1 MIARLGAVT
10 DVVLILSLSAAASA
24 AATPPAPPAAA
35 AEPTLDG
42 VLQKAGE
49 YVIEYGRAFSLVV
62 AEEQSVQ
69 RLRVQAGGPVHET
82 RTLRSDVVFVLSP
95 GTMLPWQLLR
105 DVYEADG
112 VAVRGRQQRLEALL
126 VGGAPDRVARAR
138 AVADES
144 ARFNLG
150 RGVRNYNVP
159 TLVLT
164 FLHPDLQPRFTFERR
179 RNLTVDG
186 RTFEEIGFSERA
198 SPTVIRNV
206 ATDRDVPVRGRV
218 LVDPANGTVARTE
231 LAIEVTGDGVV
242 TSSQL
247 ETTYRAL
254 PSLAMWVPVEM
265 QERLESRLTGSRGR
279 SGPVEFVEGVATYR
293 AFRRAVVETQEEVK
307 PPQP

>member
-1 MIARLGAVT
+1 VRV
-10 DVVLILSLSAAASA
+10 ASA
-24 AATPPAPPAAA
+24 ALLALPLVTPPTASQPS
-35 AEPTLDG
+35 LDA
-42 VLQKAGE
+42 VLHRAGE
-49 YVIEYGRAFSLVV
+49 YVVEYGRAFSLVV

-95 GTMLPWQLLR
+95 GTLLPWQLLR

-112 VAVRGRQQRLEALL
+112 LAVRGRQQRLEALL

-150 RGVRNYNVP
+150 SGPRNYNVP

-164 FLHPDLQPRFTFERR
+164 FLHPDLQPRFAFEWRR
-179 RNLTVDG
+179 SVTIDG
-186 RTFEEIGFSERA
+186 RSFAEIGYSERA
-198 SPTVIRNV
+198 APTLIRNDL
-206 ATDRDVPVRGRV
+206 AGADVPARGRV
-218 LVDPANGTVARTE
+218 LVDPADGTIARTE
-231 LAIEVTGDGVV
+231 LALEVAGDGVV
-242 TSSQL
+242 TTSRL

-254 PSLAMWVPVEM
+254 PSLALWVPVEM
-265 QERLESRLTGSRGR
+265 LERWESRLTGVRGR
-279 SGPVEFVEGVATYR
+279 SGPVEFVEGVASYR

-307 PPQP
+307 APATPP

>member
-1 MIARLGAVT
+1 MPARPRLVSSLG
-10 DVVLILSLSAAASA
+10 LSLAVAAAA
-24 AATPPAPPAAA
+24 AGVPPAPATADL
-35 AEPTLDG
+35 PTLEG
-42 VLQKAGE
+42 VLRKAGQ
-49 YVIEYGRAFSLVV
+49 YVVEYGRAFSLVV

-69 RLRVQAGGPVHET
+69 RLRVQPGGPVHQT

-112 VAVRGRQQRLEALL
+112 LAVRDRQRRLEGLL
-126 VGGAPDRVARAR
+126 VGGDPDRVARAR

-164 FLHPDLQPRFTFERR
+164 FLHPDLQPRFAFERR
-179 RNLTVDG
+179 RSVTVDG
-186 RTFEEIGFSERA
+186 RTFVEIGFSERA
-198 SPTVIRNV
+198 SPTVIRDD
-206 ATDRDVPVRGRV
+206 AADRDVPARGRV
-218 LVDPANGTVARTE
+218 LVDPGSGTIARTQ
-231 LAIEVTGDGVV
+231 LSIEVTGDGAV

-265 QERLESRLTGSRGR
+265 RERLESRGR
-279 SGPVEFVEGVATYR
+279 SGPAEYVEGIASYG
-293 AFRRAVVETQEEVK
+293 AFRRAVVQTQEEVK
-307 PPQP
+307 TPRP